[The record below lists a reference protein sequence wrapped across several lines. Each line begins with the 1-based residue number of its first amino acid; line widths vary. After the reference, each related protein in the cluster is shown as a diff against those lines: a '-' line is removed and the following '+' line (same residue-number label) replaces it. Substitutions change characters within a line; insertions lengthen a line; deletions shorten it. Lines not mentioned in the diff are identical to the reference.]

1 MSSDP
6 PFPSLDQGGIGQQIP
21 VKTWELS
28 LEMQQ
33 SLAAPPHHHSSGLCF
48 VVSYALITSD
58 CETIPFSSWEKAY
71 PSVSQR

>member
-6 PFPSLDQGGIGQQIP
+6 RFPSLDQGGIGQQTP

-33 SLAAPPHHHSSGLCF
+33 SLAAPPITIHQ
-48 VVSYALITSD
+48 VSA
-58 CETIPFSSWEKAY
+58 SWY
-71 PSVSQR
+71 HML